1 VGYVKKGSFRIEID
15 QPRETLARLPLENVY
30 EMMMVATFKTMAFNS
45 DSTKLLFC
53 VSLIVFSFVIGI
65 FSPSLLY
72 GKPLEIAI
80 FIPRED
86 PFWKKAVVFTEEAA
100 TDLGMKLRVYNANDD
115 PDKMV
120 EQVRKAARSG
130 INGIIFL
137 AYQNTG
143 KRILQIA
150 EKNSVPAILINSQL
164 PQADLLPRTKY
175 ANWIGSVLPDDE
187 KTGSVLIQQLVYEAA
202 QNGVERFNVLA
213 IEGNPK
219 DESSIDR
226 IRGLRNFMK
235 HLKGVDSFKIVV
247 GNWNRITA
255 YEIFQGYNKIQPDV
269 NIVWCANDNMALGVA
284 KAIKELGLEEKI
296 VVGGMDWDK
305 AAQEEILSGRMDV
318 SVGGHF
324 MDGAWAAV
332 LLYDYL
338 NGIDFANERLQF
350 ESQMVGITRANL
362 KKFSPF
368 LSLDKQSLNFRL
380 FSKVLNQQLKLY
392 NLDLNAIANLITP
405 QQITAELTEAEKA
418 WLAEHKHIRLG
429 VDPAWPPFEFF
440 DITRVYSGIASD
452 YVRFL
457 NQKLNIKMVP
467 VQDLSWSLVMDK
479 VRASEIDVLPCVL
492 KTPKRSKFLWF
503 SKPYLSFPMVI
514 LTREDAPFISGV
526 QDFEDNKV
534 AVVRGYATQDLLE
547 QDYPDRKF
555 FLANNLEHALK
566 ALSKGQV
573 DAYLGNLASITY
585 TTQKLRLT
593 NLKVAT
599 TAPYKFELAF
609 AVRKDW
615 PQLVN
620 ILNKS
625 LESIPDS
632 ERAKIYNHWISV
644 RFERGIDWVPIFQIV
659 GVLVFVGGFIFIII
673 IRWNRV
679 LSKEVTDRKRAEES
693 LRESRATARGLLDA
707 TQESL
712 LLLDKE
718 GTIIAANQ
726 TAARR
731 HQRTPEELIGT
742 NRFDILPENV
752 LESRKAHFRKV
763 LQTGEP
769 EDFEDVRDGMV
780 FHHIY
785 YPVQDKKGVIMGV
798 AIFAQDITERKQA
811 EEALRESEINMRTV
825 FENSPLG
832 MIHFSKD
839 GTILDC
845 NDMFVE
851 LMGSSREKLI
861 GFNTP
866 KQTNDEKLRAAIIK
880 ALAGETEEY
889 EGDYTSVTGNK
900 TTSLRIIFNPTEPGA
915 SPTEVIATL
924 EDITERKRAEE
935 AIRESQERLSTIL
948 KKTNQGFWLVDNN
961 TITLDVNDAMCE
973 ILDRTKEE
981 IIGRKIYDFLD
992 EENRAKVRKQE
1003 QDRSES
1009 KRSLYEVSF
1018 MRSDGKRVPCLVNAS
1033 PLLDA
1038 DGDKIGSFG
1047 MFTDITER
1055 KEAEEAISESRER
1068 LDTILK
1074 TTAQGFWLNDQDD
1087 NMMEVNDAMCEI
1099 LDLPKEEIVGSN
1111 FFNFLDE
1118 KNREIVREQN
1128 RVRKKG
1134 VHSLYEISL
1143 MRPDGQLIP
1152 CLMNASPLFDQDGN
1166 VAGSFGM
1173 TTNIAERKQME
1184 EELRRNVDELERF
1197 SKVAFG
1203 REKKMIRLKQEI
1215 NELMIQ
1221 LGQGEKY
1228 KIVS

>member
-1 VGYVKKGSFRIEID
+1 
-15 QPRETLARLPLENVY
+15 
-30 EMMMVATFKTMAFNS
+30 MVATFKSILINN
-45 DSTKLLFC
+45 DSTKILFC
-53 VSLIVFSFVIGI
+53 VSLIVFSFLIGI

-72 GKPLEIAI
+72 SKPLEIAI

-86 PFWKKAVVFTEEAA
+86 PFLKKAVLFTEEAA
-100 TDLGMKLRVYNANDD
+100 NDLGMKLRVYDANND
-115 PDKMV
+115 PDKMI

-143 KRILQIA
+143 ERILQIT
-150 EKNSVPAILINSQL
+150 EKNSIPTILINSQL

-175 ANWIGSVLPDDE
+175 EYWIGSVFPDDE
-187 KTGSVLIQQLVYEAA
+187 KAGSVLIQQLTNEAR
-202 QNGVERFNVLA
+202 QNGIERFNVLA

-226 IRGLRNFMK
+226 VRGFRSFMK
-235 HLKGVDSFKIVV
+235 YLKEVDSFKSVA
-247 GNWNRITA
+247 GNWNQIKA
-255 YEIFQGYNKIQPDV
+255 QEIFLSYYKTQSDV

-284 KAIKELGLEEKI
+284 KAIKELDLEEKI
-296 VVGGMDWDK
+296 VVGGVDWDK
-305 AAQEEILSGRMDV
+305 AVQEAILSGDMDV

-350 ESQMVGITRANL
+350 ESPMAGITRANL

-368 LSLDKQSLNFRL
+368 LSLDKRSLNFRL
-380 FSKVLNQQLKLY
+380 FSKVLNQQLKVY
-392 NLDLNAIANLITP
+392 RLDLNAIANLITP
-405 QQITAELTEAEKA
+405 QQIAAELTDEDKA
-418 WLAEHKHIRLG
+418 WLTEHKHIRLG

-457 NQKLNIKMVP
+457 NQKLNIEMVP
-467 VQDLSWSLVMDK
+467 VQDLSWSMVMDK
-479 VRASEIDVLPCVL
+479 ARANEIDVLPCVL
-492 KTPKRSKFLWF
+492 KTPARSKFLRF
-503 SKPYLSFPMVI
+503 TKPYLSFPMVI

-526 QDFEDNKV
+526 EDFEDNKV

-547 QDYPDRKF
+547 QDYPVRKLY
-555 FLANNLEHALK
+555 LANNLEQALK
-566 ALSKGQV
+566 ALSEGEV
-573 DAYLGNLASITY
+573 DAYVGNLASITY

-599 TAPYKFELAF
+599 TTPYKFELAF

-615 PQLVN
+615 PQLAN

-625 LESIPDS
+625 LESLPDS
-632 ERAKIYNHWISV
+632 ERTKIYNHWISV
-644 RFERGIDWVPIFQIV
+644 RFERGIDWTPVFQIV
-659 GVLVFVGGFIFIII
+659 GAIVLVSGGILIII
-673 IRWNRV
+673 IRWNRA
-679 LSKEVTDRKRAEES
+679 LSKEVTERKR
-693 LRESRATARGLLDA
+693 
-707 TQESL
+707 
-712 LLLDKE
+712 
-718 GTIIAANQ
+718 
-726 TAARR
+726 
-731 HQRTPEELIGT
+731 
-742 NRFDILPENV
+742 V
-752 LESRKAHFRKV
+752 
-763 LQTGEP
+763 
-769 EDFEDVRDGMV
+769 
-780 FHHIY
+780 
-785 YPVQDKKGVIMGV
+785 
-798 AIFAQDITERKQA
+798 
-811 EEALRESEINMRTV
+811 EEAMKESEINMRTI

-832 MIHFSKD
+832 MIHFSDD
-839 GTILDC
+839 GTIKDC
-845 NDMFVE
+845 NDQFVE

-880 ALAGETEEY
+880 ALAGEVAEY

-900 TTSLRIIFNPTEPGA
+900 TVSLRIVFSPTEPGA

-935 AIRESQERLSTIL
+935 AIR
-948 KKTNQGFWLVDNN
+948 
-961 TITLDVNDAMCE
+961 
-973 ILDRTKEE
+973 
-981 IIGRKIYDFLD
+981 
-992 EENRAKVRKQE
+992 
-1003 QDRSES
+1003 
-1009 KRSLYEVSF
+1009 
-1018 MRSDGKRVPCLVNAS
+1018 
-1033 PLLDA
+1033 
-1038 DGDKIGSFG
+1038 
-1047 MFTDITER
+1047 
-1055 KEAEEAISESRER
+1055 ESRER

-1099 LDLPKEEIVGSN
+1099 LGLAKEEIVGSN

-1118 KNREIVREQN
+1118 KSREVVREQN
-1128 RVRKKG
+1128 RLRLKG
-1134 VHSLYEISL
+1134 IQSLYEISI
-1143 MRPDGQLIP
+1143 MRPDRQHVP
-1152 CLMNASPLFDQDGN
+1152 CLMNSSPLFDKDGN

-1184 EELRRNVDELERF
+1184 EELRQNVDELERF

-1203 REKKMIRLKQEI
+1203 REKKMIQLKQEI

-1221 LGQGEKY
+1221 LGKVEKY